1 MNYFAVAIQI
11 KRLWQNFCV
20 LQLLFSPDLKKNGI
34 FVKFTLATVSIKMVN
49 SEQFTSSLSNFRKR
63 KVTYR
68 MQIKKLNNIVS
79 NLSHF
84 L

>member
-20 LQLLFSPDLKKNGI
+20 LQLLFSPDLKKKE
-34 FVKFTLATVSIKMVN
+34 FLWSFTLATVSIKMFN

>member
-20 LQLLFSPDLKKNGI
+20 LQLLFSPDLKKME
-34 FVKFTLATVSIKMVN
+34 FLWSFTLATVSIKMFN